1 MYIVG
6 VYYEFP
12 TCYRMC
18 KTLQN
23 QFLEFLQE
31 IDMDRKSCIF
41 KLKPQQTPTK
51 INFSSYVDYA
61 GVYI

>member
-1 MYIVG
+1 MY
-6 VYYEFP
+6 
-12 TCYRMC
+12 

-41 KLKPQQTPTK
+41 KLKPCVCD
-51 INFSSYVDYA
+51 FV
-61 GVYI
+61 